1 MARPAP
7 FSLRVSEEELEAFRK
22 AAEAANMSLSEWA
35 RLMLSAAAG
44 SSVVPEQLTRVVEFK
59 ARKVRDGNW

>member
-1 MARPAP
+1 MREHP
-7 FSLRVSEEELEAFRK
+7 FSLKVSKEELETFRK

-35 RLMLSAAAG
+35 RLILSAAAG
-44 SSVVPEQLTRVVEFK
+44 SSAIPEQLTRVVEFK